1 MSTRFIAVLLAAVL
15 AAAGVLAL
23 SSGPGSNAGN
33 YDQASAPALKTALA
47 ADPGTNNDAY
57 IGDFKSGYADGFNA
71 GVSGLNYPDESSMT
85 ANSRGFL
92 DGFSQG
98 YTDGQGQQASLR
110 NQLCRTAG
118 TAALSS
124 APAYYSESRG
134 GRSYRASS
142 GTLGDTAYR
151 SSSDDVY
158 YTPREDRGIGS
169 TARKALLIGGGAAA
183 GAGLGGAIGGKKG
196 ALIGALVGGGTGTA
210 LAVTKKPSRAF
221 NRRVSKKSVLTKGL
235 IGAGA
240 GAVVG
245 ALVGGKRGA
254 LAGAALGGGGGA
266 LWGVLGGKRN
276 RRN

>member
-23 SSGPGSNAGN
+23 SSSPGSNAGN
-33 YDQASAPALKTALA
+33 YEQASAPALKTALA
-47 ADPGTNNDAY
+47 ADPSSNNEAY

-71 GVSGLNYPDESSMT
+71 GVAGLSYPDETSMG

-118 TAALSS
+118 AGALTS
-124 APAYYSESRG
+124 APAAYGYN
-134 GRSYRASS
+134 RSSYARSSS
-142 GTLGDTAYR
+142 GVAGDRVSR
-151 SSSDDVY
+151 SSSDEAY
-158 YTPREDRGIGS
+158 YTRREDLGIGS

-266 LWGVLGGKRN
+266 LWGVLGGKRS

>member
-15 AAAGVLAL
+15 AAAGVLAV
-23 SSGPGSNAGN
+23 SSSPGSNAGN
-33 YDQASAPALKTALA
+33 YEQASSPALKTALA
-47 ADPGTNNDAY
+47 ADPGSNNEAY

-71 GVSGLNYPDESSMT
+71 GVAGLSYPDETSMG

-110 NQLCRTAG
+110 NQLCRTASVG
-118 TAALSS
+118 ALTS
-124 APAYYSESRG
+124 APAAYGYSRNSYA
-134 GRSYRASS
+134 RSSSS
-142 GTLGDTAYR
+142 GVAGERVYR
-151 SSSDDVY
+151 SSSEQAY
-158 YTPREDRGIGS
+158 YTRREDNGIGS

-266 LWGVLGGKRN
+266 LWGVLGGKRT